1 MNYKLLLIFILS
13 FGFASCQNYQ
23 RNKTDLQTWQNT
35 ATIYEILPFQY
46 PDNGGFKSIIKQR
59 GHLRKLF
66 INTISLL
73 PITLAEGNEKVSV
86 ANPYK
91 VKDYKKIDPKLGT
104 EKEFEGLLDSFHAI
118 KIKCL
123 LEFDFSQ
130 TAFDHPWYKDHNEYY
145 IKNSNDSSNTKF
157 ALDISNVAL
166 QKEILAIISYW
177 LKDYNIDG
185 LVLRGLE
192 KASKDFISKIYD
204 LAVEKNNAIL
214 IIDANKEQLSN
225 NSNPIGLL
233 NKNLYSTL
241 LKTMQDTF
249 VMEDFMNIFSKDK
262 SSGSNYYY
270 VNYTHDVNAEIYIGS
285 TQQIFDSQ
293 NKLVAVISNYVNG
306 VPMVFN
312 GQDCPLFEKID
323 FKNRTPLNLKYHF
336 NLDFYRSL
344 FLHRYYNEALQV
356 KSGESIENISNSN
369 CIIAIKRK
377 HGNQTT
383 ILMANLCSTTEN
395 YTLNE
400 EIGVVSELFTH
411 AKLEF
416 KSNKSFPLNGYQY
429 IVVTNKY

>member
-13 FGFASCQNYQ
+13 FGLASCQNYQ

-35 ATIYEILPFQY
+35 AIIYEILPFQY

-59 GHLRKLF
+59 QHLRKLF

-73 PITLAEGNEKVSV
+73 PITLAEGTEKVTVS
-86 ANPYK
+86 NPYK

-130 TAFDHPWYKDHNEYY
+130 TAFDHPWLKEHNDFY
-145 IKNSNDSSNTKF
+145 INNSNDTSSSKF
-157 ALDISNVAL
+157 LLDISNTSL
-166 QKEILAIISYW
+166 QKEILAILTYW
-177 LKDYNIDG
+177 LKEYNIDG
-185 LVLRGLE
+185 LILRGLD
-192 KASKDFISKIYD
+192 KANKDFISTIYD

-214 IIDANKEQLSN
+214 IIDASKEQLN
-225 NSNPIGLL
+225 NTSKPIGLL

-241 LKTMQDTF
+241 RKTIQDTF
-249 VMEDFMNIFSKDK
+249 VMEDFMNIFNKDK
-262 SSGSNYYY
+262 SGSTNQYF
-270 VNYTHDVNAEIYIGS
+270 VNYTHGVNAEIYIGS
-285 TQQIFDSQ
+285 MQQIFDSQ
-293 NKLVAVISNYVNG
+293 NKLVAAISNYANG
-306 VPMVFN
+306 VPLVFN

-323 FKNRTPLNLKYHF
+323 FKNKTPLNLKYQF

-356 KSGESIENISNSN
+356 KSGESIENISNSK

-377 HGNQTT
+377 FGNQTT

-400 EIGVVSELFTH
+400 ELGVVSELFTH

-416 KSNKSFPLNGYQY
+416 KSNKTYPLNGYQY